1 MSPVCDGYRD
11 RLPFRF
17 TGKLDRVEVK
27 LGDSAEL
34 TAAERIEEQLRA
46 D

>member
-1 MSPVCDGYRD
+1 MSPVYDGYRD

-17 TGKLDRVEVK
+17 TGKLHRVEVK
-27 LGDSAEL
+27 LGESAEL
-34 TAAERIEEQLRA
+34 SAAEQLAEQLRA